1 MAKFRKGESGNP
13 SGKPKGCR
21 NATTILF
28 DELLKANAREL
39 IEKAIEMAKNGDGPA
54 LRLCIDRLAPARK
67 DRPVWFDLPKMN
79 EARDAVN
86 ASAAIVAAVAGGDLT
101 PSEAA
106 ELSKVVD
113 GYARF
118 HGNSPPACSYYYR
131 FSRRCNRPGWM
142 FKPSAARYCR
152 GRDVRFS
159 HCNGGQSESA

>member
-1 MAKFRKGESGNP
+1 MAKFRKGQSGNP

-28 DELLKANAREL
+28 DDLIKDNAKDL
-39 IEKAIEMAKNGDGPA
+39 IEKAIEMAKGGDGPA

-67 DRPVWFDLPKMN
+67 DRPVWFDLPEMN

-113 GYARF
+113 SYARTLQAAEF
-118 HGNSPPACSYYYR
+118 EERISKLEKAVEA
-131 FSRRCNRPGWM
+131 RC
-142 FKPSAARYCR
+142 
-152 GRDVRFS
+152 
-159 HCNGGQSESA
+159 

>member
-1 MAKFRKGESGNP
+1 MAKFRKGQNGNP
-13 SGKPKGCR
+13 TGKPKGCR

-67 DRPVWFDLPKMN
+67 DRPVDLPKMN

-113 GYARF
+113 GYTRSLQAVEFEERL
-118 HGNSPPACSYYYR
+118 SKLEKAIV
-131 FSRRCNRPGWM
+131 
-142 FKPSAARYCR
+142 K
-152 GRDVRFS
+152 
-159 HCNGGQSESA
+159 

>member
-1 MAKFRKGESGNP
+1 MAKFRKGQSGNP

-28 DELLKANAREL
+28 DDLLKDNAKDL
-39 IEKAIEMAKNGDGPA
+39 IEKAIEMAKGGDGPA

-67 DRPVWFDLPKMN
+67 DRPVWFDLPEMN

-113 GYARF
+113 SYARTLQAVEF
-118 HGNSPPACSYYYR
+118 EERLSKLEKVVA
-131 FSRRCNRPGWM
+131 
-142 FKPSAARYCR
+142 K
-152 GRDVRFS
+152 
-159 HCNGGQSESA
+159 